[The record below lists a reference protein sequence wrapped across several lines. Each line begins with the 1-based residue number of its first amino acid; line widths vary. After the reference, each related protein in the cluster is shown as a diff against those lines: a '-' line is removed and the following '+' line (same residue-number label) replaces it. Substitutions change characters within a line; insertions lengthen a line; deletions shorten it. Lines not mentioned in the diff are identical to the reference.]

1 MAVNAA
7 RSRDFFP
14 GIRWRCILAGLGCDT
29 KQLSDHNPL
38 MDSSAEQRVTNV
50 ALVSEQR
57 QRVRDLS
64 GFRKAHSVPF
74 ANTDRTQ
81 SFVGRIAFDEIGE
94 DLEARFHEF
103 RKNFRFKRSELI
115 VAEPQ
120 DGEGAITTPWF
131 EYRIT
136 ITHDPNSPS
145 EVTWR
150 RQITQFHDPVP
161 LLSPEFATVF
171 GTVFDTVEFE
181 PQEPIHIEAFIDSI
195 EDRDDD
201 TIKLEFDR
209 QSTWCELTTVLIPG
223 RLLVETDCVA
233 FVTNEPQLPA
243 RLLNAFFQFR
253 TQLTGLE
260 CF

>member
-1 MAVNAA
+1 M
-7 RSRDFFP
+7 
-14 GIRWRCILAGLGCDT
+14 G
-29 KQLSDHNPL
+29 
-38 MDSSAEQRVTNV
+38 SSAEQPVTNV

-74 ANTDRTQ
+74 ANSERTQ
-81 SFVGRIAFDEIGE
+81 SFVGRIASDEIDE
-94 DLEARFHEF
+94 DLDTRFREF
-103 RKNFRFKRSELI
+103 RKNFRFKRSDL
-115 VAEPQ
+115 VVSEPAN
-120 DGEGAITTPWF
+120 GEAAITTPWF

-136 ITHDPNSPS
+136 VTHDPLAPS

-150 RQITQFHDPVP
+150 RQVTQFHDPVP

-171 GTVFDTVEFE
+171 GMVFDTVEFE
-181 PQEPIHIEAFIDSI
+181 PPEPIHIEAFIDSI
-195 EDRDDD
+195 ENRNDSLN
-201 TIKLEFDR
+201 LEYDR
-209 QSTWCELTTVLIPG
+209 QSTWCELTTALIPG
-223 RLLVETDCVA
+223 RLVVETDRVA

-243 RLLNAFFQFR
+243 RLLNAFFEFR